1 MDDLELLKEYLG
13 YYQNLEKKSSLK
25 ENLLLFLAIGLIL
38 VLIHFVLDRI
48 FFFNSAIRL
57 YTRIILAA
65 YLLFFLFKSCRD
77 LYFWEKISFE
87 KLALFLEK
95 RLPSFQNHLI
105 NAYQLSFSKTG
116 YPTSFIKKL
125 REKAAKIVMK
135 VDPSEAL
142 QLKKILLYKK
152 ILFFSILVFAIY
164 LLITPIL
171 RQRGLANLPLFTK
184 FAGIGKNSS
193 EKTSIRKIVVIYQ
206 FPAYTKIKTKRKE
219 GEFSEINA
227 LYGTKLTL
235 NVIFSN
241 PVKDASLLFSNGK
254 IISDAGKSS
263 QKRFDF
269 IIKEPLL
276 LQLKY
281 YDFISGKYRKTEKKK
296 VNVSFD
302 STPFLEF
309 IKPGKDVDAKED
321 KTIPLQVQAVDDF
334 GMKKLRFRYHSGK
347 GEIAR
352 NDPVLYEVDLKNKRK
367 VVVSATFKLPHNFS
381 RVFAYYAECQD
392 NAIPSPNIGRSSI
405 YYIYPVSSPSIK
417 AKQESEEQ
425 NLKGTLQILQKL
437 EEELKDFLAEEKR
450 IIAAAKKMEEIKDF
464 TEDKN
469 LDFLIESEQKWAE
482 LFQKMVN
489 DLHKIGQQTKGKFT
503 LADELVEM
511 ISHIESS
518 AQNLKKKAITMAI
531 SESQIGLELAEEI
544 TSNLEK
550 WLAEAPDNLKW
561 DLEEPSKDYEV
572 PEVELPDELEDI
584 IGELIEQEE
593 DMQEEIEDITS
604 SWMDSLDKGA
614 GWAVSDGP
622 ISNMSAKGITGNLMP
637 NQQEIGGRSGEG
649 RTGRSYGEM
658 VEKTATGKGGRKTP
672 ARLTPDNLEPGQIQD
687 TSGETPLGPTGGGK
701 VSGWGPEGLRGE
713 VQDLSFRYG
722 LMAERQKKLIE
733 KAEKLLRNLKILNI
747 YNPQLEKSIS
757 AMKKFQIQLQEGRY
771 QNLLKTKQV
780 VVSQLKEVRQ
790 NLAKRTIV
798 KVENSKVP
806 GKRRNLG
813 SVWEEKIPTG
823 YEEIV
828 TKYLRL
834 SLGK

>member
-1 MDDLELLKEYLG
+1 MDNLELLEEYLG
-13 YYQNLEKKSSLK
+13 YYRNLEKKKSLK
-25 ENLLLFLAIGLIL
+25 ENLFLFLGIGLIL
-38 VLIHFVLDRI
+38 LLIHLVLNRI
-48 FFFNSAIRL
+48 FFFNLTIRL
-57 YTRIILAA
+57 YSKIIFTA
-65 YLLFFLFKSCRD
+65 YLLFFLFKSCKEI
-77 LYFWEKISFE
+77 YFWRKIPLE
-87 KLALFLEK
+87 KLALSLEK

-105 NAYQLSFSKTG
+105 NAYQLSFGKTV
-116 YPTSFIKKL
+116 YPASFLKKL

-142 QLKKILLYKK
+142 QIKKILLYKK

-164 LLITPIL
+164 LLVMPIL
-171 RQRGLANLPLFTK
+171 RQRGIGNLPLFAK
-184 FAGIGKNSS
+184 FAGIRKDSL
-193 EKTSIRKIVVIYQ
+193 EKTSIRKVIVIYQ
-206 FPAYTKIKTKRKE
+206 FPTYTKIKTKRKE

-235 NVIFSN
+235 NVIFNN

-254 IISDAGKSS
+254 IISDAKKSS

-269 IIKEPLL
+269 TVKEPLL

-281 YDFISGKYRKTEKKK
+281 YDFVTKKYRKTEKKK
-296 VNVSFD
+296 INVSFD
-302 STPFLEF
+302 SAPFLEF
-309 IKPGKDVDAKED
+309 IKPGKDINAKGGE
-321 KTIPLQVQAVDDF
+321 TIPLQVQAVDDF
-334 GMKKLRFRYHSGK
+334 GMRKLQIRYHPGK

-352 NDPVLYEVDLKNKRK
+352 DDPVLYETDLKNKRK
-367 VVVSATFKLPHNFS
+367 TIISATFKLPHNFS
-381 RVFAYYAECQD
+381 RVFAYYAECRD
-392 NAIPSPNIGRSSI
+392 NALPSSNTGRSSV
-405 YYIYPVSSPSIK
+405 YYLYPVSPLSIEE
-417 AKQESEEQ
+417 KQESEKE
-425 NLKGTLQILQKL
+425 NLKESLLIVQKL
-437 EEELKDFLAEEKR
+437 EEELKDFLEEEKR
-450 IIAAAKKMEEIKDF
+450 IIAAAKKMEGTKDF
-464 TEDKN
+464 AEEKN
-469 LDFLIESEQKWAE
+469 LDSLVESEQKWAE
-482 LFQKMVN
+482 LFQKMVD

-518 AQNLKKKAITMAI
+518 AENLKKKAITMAI

-544 TSNLEK
+544 ISNLEK
-550 WLAEAPDNLKW
+550 WLAETPDNLKW
-561 DLEEPSKDYEV
+561 DLEEPSQDYEV

-593 DMQEEIEDITS
+593 DMQEEIEDVTS

-672 ARLTPDNLEPGQIQD
+672 ARVTPDNLEPGQIQD

-701 VSGWGPEGLRGE
+701 VSGWGPEGLRGQ

-722 LMAERQKKLIE
+722 LMAKKQKKLIE
-733 KAEKLLRNLKILNI
+733 KAEKLLRNLKILNV

-780 VVSQLKEVRQ
+780 VISQLKEVRQ

-798 KVENSKVP
+798 KVENSKIP
-806 GKRRNLG
+806 GKRRKVG
-813 SVWEEKIPTG
+813 SIWEEKIPTG

-834 SLGK
+834 GR